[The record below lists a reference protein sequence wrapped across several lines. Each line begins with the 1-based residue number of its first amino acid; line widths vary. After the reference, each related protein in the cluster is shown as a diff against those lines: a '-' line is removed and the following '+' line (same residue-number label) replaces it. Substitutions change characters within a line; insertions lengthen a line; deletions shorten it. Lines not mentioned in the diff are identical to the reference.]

1 MLALNIQTL
10 FYKIG
15 ATNTEYK
22 QKMTES
28 KGKLQEFEQK
38 TKDNIRT
45 LRNWSLAAGA
55 AAAGVVAGLNTLVK
69 STEQYAGYL
78 EKLSIQTGVAVE
90 NMAALGYA
98 AKQNESSLEEL
109 GSSMVRLT
117 RRTQE
122 ASQGNQAYIKSYER
136 MGVSFRDI
144 NGNIKSTDELLLSLA
159 DAFAESTDENLK
171 TQVAFN
177 LLGDSGYNLIP
188 LLNQGRQGIV
198 AFAEEANRLG
208 IVLSREN
215 IAKFG
220 HYGEVMDKWKAGMD
234 GVKMQLATAVVPVFT
249 LLGEKA
255 NEGLESLMAWV
266 RENPKLV
273 AQGVVLGG
281 VLTTLGLA
289 LGAVA
294 LGMTIVSKGAVL
306 VRGMFGLL
314 TNPILWLI
322 ALGLLLYTAWD
333 ENWGGIQEKTQVA
346 VDYVLVQLNKLLRW
360 LGWEELPARF
370 KKLWA
375 DLNEVWSN
383 EQLTFSQKVG
393 KSTELV
399 VDFVFGEGTTHN
411 IKQYWTDLAGI
422 WLDTEKPVIQ
432 KFSETFT
439 LTMKFILGPE
449 TVASIKNYW
458 DTLKK
463 IWGDSE
469 TSFLEKL
476 KLTWDATK
484 IFLGFGL
491 KPEGETYE
499 ALKEGAETGEWTK
512 FWKIVSDVWSGIAV
526 LLLTLQLTSGAV
538 KGIMIAIGA
547 FFGNTSGNLG
557 IGGIPLAIGIIT
569 LGIQLKEALE
579 GGGFESFV
587 KNVLV
592 ATLTGAIGGAVF
604 GPGGALLGFN
614 LALSFKLGDVVS
626 DAVEEGRDALGERMG
641 IPREHWGYLEE
652 YGAYRQKLIDEA
664 TEGMN
669 VFQKLWWQATGGRPE
684 GMLEWDE
691 WLDWRL
697 GIDDIID
704 GVETLLEALD
714 DLSAESVHLFPDMT
728 EANVQKAIE
737 LLTAITGAEVDP
749 ELIMLLARLESGAKW
764 GEGVTHIVHPESG
777 AMGPLQSMPVSRR
790 DVLNR
795 GGLGSEENLYSWVD
809 GMSLEDNWV
818 AQTEMGIRYI
828 QLLLDKES
836 DKIMRVAEELG
847 ISFAEALFLS
857 YQEGVNALNT
867 AALSG
872 ELDEDFSMLATG
884 HRRTIEEQLTTYH
897 NFTEGGEAIIDAW
910 ADGMLNKKPRVE
922 ASAEELAQTVADFLI
937 GQSPPPKGPLK
948 YIDIGMQKTMEAGME
963 GARKGLMDGIPTL
976 ELTAR
981 EVGESAK
988 EGLFEGLAAGKQ
1000 VALTPYGVELADEI
1014 SDEDSPLYMR
1024 VLANV
1029 KKLLSALGDST
1040 MGWLKGQ
1047 FPELMAEFDGLFEE
1061 AELDFERLT
1070 KLIEGI
1076 GGETDKVKETT
1087 KQWTD
1092 SLVSG
1097 LSNAIGYGRG
1107 LKETFDGVLNV
1118 FDNFLGMLA
1127 SQFLQTQVFAPL
1139 FDKIGFGDFLA
1150 GLPIFHDGGLV
1161 LSPAAYYHSGGYIGE
1176 LRSDEVPI
1184 IAQTGERVLSRQ
1196 QNDQFESLLQN
1207 VSTDGAG
1214 AQHIEVNIN
1223 AVDAA
1228 SFQELLMR
1236 NSDGVKHLIIDDV
1249 GRNGPLRKIL
1259 LQLAR
1264 S

>member
-255 NEGLESLMAWV
+255 NEGLESLIAWV

-884 HRRTIEEQLTTYH
+884 HRRTTEEQLITYR

-910 ADGMLNKKPRVE
+910 ADGMLNKKPKVE
-922 ASAEELAQTVADFLI
+922 ATAEELAQTVADFLV
-937 GQSPPPKGPLK
+937 GQSPPPKGPLSG
-948 YIDIGMQKTMEAGME
+948 IDEGGYNTMVAWGE
-963 GARKGLMDGIPTL
+963 GAEQGLNDGIPLIT
-976 ELTAR
+976 
-981 EVGESAK
+981 
-988 EGLFEGLAAGKQ
+988 
-1000 VALTPYGVELADEI
+1000 
-1014 SDEDSPLYMR
+1014 R
-1024 VLANV
+1024 VLDNI
-1029 KKLLSALGDST
+1029 KKLLSSLGDSA
-1040 MGWLKGQ
+1040 MNALREQ
-1047 FPELMAEFDGLFEE
+1047 FPELMAEFDGLFEK
-1061 AELDFERLT
+1061 AELDFENFEN
-1070 KLIEGI
+1070 LIKSITDG
-1076 GGETDKVKETT
+1076 TDKLTQTT
-1087 KQWTD
+1087 TQWTT
-1092 SLVSG
+1092 SLSQG

-1107 LKETFDGVLNV
+1107 LEDTFNSVVSV
-1118 FDNFLGMLA
+1118 FDNFLGMVA
-1127 SQFLQTQVFAPL
+1127 SQFLQTKVFNPL
-1139 FDKIGFGDFLA
+1139 FGIGMDSAGKATVDPANWFAKLIS
-1150 GLPIFHDGGLV
+1150 GLPIFHDGGLI
-1161 LSPAAYYHSGGYIGE
+1161 LSPAAYYHQGGYIGE
-1176 LRSDEVPI
+1176 LKSDEVPI

-1196 QNDQFESLLQN
+1196 QNAQFENLLQN
-1207 VSTDGAG
+1207 MSAEDGG
-1214 AQHIEVNIN
+1214 GMHVDLTIN
-1223 AVDAA
+1223 AVDPA

-1236 NSDGVKHLIIDDV
+1236 NPDVIKHMFIDDF
-1249 GRNGPLRKIL
+1249 GKNGPMRKIL

>member
-15 ATNTEYK
+15 ASNTEYK

-220 HYGEVMDKWKAGMD
+220 RYGEVMDKWKAGMN

-255 NEGLESLMAWV
+255 NEGLETLMEWV

-322 ALGLLLYTAWD
+322 ALGFLLYTAWD
-333 ENWGGIQEKTQVA
+333 ENWGGIQEITQTVVGA
-346 VDYVLVQLNKLLRW
+346 IQGRIAEFEEWWENSPAAKVLKN
-360 LGWEELPARF
+360 
-370 KKLWA
+370 LWA
-375 DLNEVWSN
+375 
-383 EQLTFSQKVG
+383 
-393 KSTELV
+393 EL
-399 VDFVFGEGTTHN
+399 
-411 IKQYWTDLAGI
+411 KRI
-422 WLDTEKPVIQ
+422 WEND
-432 KFSETFT
+432 
-439 LTMKFILGPE
+439 
-449 TVASIKNYW
+449 
-458 DTLKK
+458 
-463 IWGDSE
+463 E
-469 TSFLEKL
+469 TSLVEKIGQTL
-476 KLTWDATK
+476 MAITK
-484 IFLGFGL
+484 
-491 KPEGETYE
+491 
-499 ALKEGAETGEWTK
+499 
-512 FWKIVSDVWSGIAV
+512 
-526 LLLTLQLTSGAV
+526 
-538 KGIMIAIGA
+538 A
-547 FFGNTSGNLG
+547 FVIE
-557 IGGIPLAIGIIT
+557 IGGIAWSWLGRKYNSLVDWWNGYTEELFDDEGNLIGSKEHEGFKQKIAIFLDANLEENRLYQAIKKGLDGDWSDFWNVASDTWATGVVIAIT
-569 LGIQLKEALE
+569 LSNLVSGMGAVLSVIQSGLGLIPAAGASLGLPGLVGALTIGIQLMEAMSE
-579 GGGFESFV
+579 GSYENFA
-587 KNVLV
+587 KNILAAGLIAAFLYPV
-592 ATLTGAIGGAVF
+592 T
-604 GPGGALLGFN
+604 GPGGALAGFN
-614 LALSFKLGDVVS
+614 LALNLKI
-626 DAVEEGRDALGERMG
+626 GE
-641 IPREHWGYLEE
+641 
-652 YGAYRQKLIDEA
+652 GAYDGFIVLFEWIGDSLQKLFSGRWGEFMTLNEFIVDRARKNFSAQVSAEYMENLLKAEEWVRERDPQATDWERHVKYTAEDWDVDENHLRELLGMELIQVPIEQVVEPVIPAPPEIPFEDQWTEWKRQRDEGSLSVFELEQRYREISRAERLYGGTTERGTTGKADEA
-664 TEGMN
+664 TESVRALNGEL
-669 VFQKLWWQATGGRPE
+669 KT
-684 GMLEWDE
+684 
-691 WLDWRL
+691 
-697 GIDDIID
+697 
-704 GVETLLEALD
+704 LD
-714 DLSAESVHLFPDMT
+714 DLLNAIRHAEGGDEAEILYGMT
-728 EANVQKAIE
+728 SFR
-737 LLTAITGAEVDP
+737 D
-749 ELIMLLARLESGAKW
+749 
-764 GEGVTHIVHPESG
+764 
-777 AMGPLQSMPVSRR
+777 R
-790 DVLNR
+790 DVSYYSATDQARWEELSEGMVRDTDEFWRAAAQTTVESYWSHFQNKFPEVAGMHFDEVTPEMQQMFITYLGAWFSPPSAHELN
-795 GGLGSEENLYSWVD
+795 SNWVPNVLNYLD
-809 GMSLEDNWV
+809 FDELSVAFRSGFGNVLDSLEQAV
-818 AQTEMGIRYI
+818 Y
-828 QLLLDKES
+828 DKAADHE
-836 DKIMRVAEELG
+836 
-847 ISFAEALFLS
+847 
-857 YQEGVNALNT
+857 T
-867 AALSG
+867 A
-872 ELDEDFSMLATG
+872 
-884 HRRTIEEQLTTYH
+884 
-897 NFTEGGEAIIDAW
+897 
-910 ADGMLNKKPRVE
+910 
-922 ASAEELAQTVADFLI
+922 ADFLAKI
-937 GQSPPPKGPLK
+937 YADRLVGQSPPPKGPLSD
-948 YIDIGMQKTMEAGME
+948 IDEGGYNTMVAWGE
-963 GARKGLMDGIPTL
+963 GAEQGLNDGIPLIT
-976 ELTAR
+976 
-981 EVGESAK
+981 
-988 EGLFEGLAAGKQ
+988 
-1000 VALTPYGVELADEI
+1000 
-1014 SDEDSPLYMR
+1014 R
-1024 VLANV
+1024 VLDNI
-1029 KKLLSALGDST
+1029 KKLLSSLGDSA
-1040 MGWLKGQ
+1040 MNALREQ
-1047 FPELMAEFDGLFEE
+1047 FPELMAEFDGLFEK

-1070 KLIEGI
+1070 ELIEGI
-1076 GGETDKVKETT
+1076 TNGTDKVKETT

-1092 SLVSG
+1092 SLVQG

-1107 LKETFDGVLNV
+1107 LESTFNSVANV
-1118 FDNFLGMLA
+1118 FDNFLGMIA

-1139 FDKIGFGDFLA
+1139 FSKIGFGDFLA

-1176 LRSDEVPI
+1176 LKSDEVPI
-1184 IAQTGERVLSRQ
+1184 IAQTGERVLSRG
-1196 QNDQFESLLQN
+1196 QNAQFENLLQN
-1207 VSTDGAG
+1207 MSAEGGGSQQIDVT
-1214 AQHIEVNIN
+1214 IN

-1228 SFQELLMR
+1228 SFQELIRR
-1236 NSDGVKHLIIDDV
+1236 NPDAIKHLIIDDV